1 MPPKG
6 FSDSWKFLCK
16 EVFKG
21 DEHRT
26 LSKGEGRVSGQFV
39 PSPRERARVRVRHA
53 AFTLAE
59 VLITLAI
66 IGVVAALTLPTL
78 MKTISD
84 KVESNRK
91 KVLTAKIVKGLNMLS
106 TQDSGLN
113 ISYSNSEEF
122 VRALSKYLKMTTIC
136 SKDNLKNCF
145 AYDKIG
151 YEANGSNKEVEI
163 SSIKTAQNLKLQ
175 NGEWLDLA
183 GFVLADGTPF
193 IVSWN
198 NNCGSLNDDKGVSI
212 VDPDRPLKDLPV
224 QCLDGIYDK
233 NGTNGP
239 NKYGSDV
246 TTWGSAKVGSSCV
259 DEIGGVCITTAAFD
273 PTPITKSECESLKS
287 SLGISECYYDTDYWA
302 GAVKQCGGV
311 SKLPTEDQ
319 LIDIARVIYNNNS
332 ITTDTTYYGSPD
344 SSKIP
349 SSLTGLGSSWY
360 DLWSGREKSAYSA
373 YYRYFFS
380 SNTGRDYYPRDTSH
394 NRAVCV
400 GD

>member
-39 PSPRERARVRVRHA
+39 PSPRLCRTEQSGELFCERRAVVSGQFVPSPRLCRTEQSGELFCERRAVVNGQFVPSPGERARVRVRHA

-78 MKTISD
+78 MKTIND
-84 KVESNRK
+84 KVEANRK

-183 GFVLADGTPF
+183 GFVMADGTPF

-239 NKYGSDV
+239 NKYGSD
-246 TTWGSAKVGSSCV
+246 
-259 DEIGGVCITTAAFD
+259 ITA
-273 PTPITKSECESLKS
+273 
-287 SLGISECYYDTDYWA
+287 
-302 GAVKQCGGV
+302 
-311 SKLPTEDQ
+311 
-319 LIDIARVIYNNNS
+319 
-332 ITTDTTYYGSPD
+332 
-344 SSKIP
+344 
-349 SSLTGLGSSWY
+349 
-360 DLWSGREKSAYSA
+360 
-373 YYRYFFS
+373 
-380 SNTGRDYYPRDTSH
+380 
-394 NRAVCV
+394 
-400 GD
+400 